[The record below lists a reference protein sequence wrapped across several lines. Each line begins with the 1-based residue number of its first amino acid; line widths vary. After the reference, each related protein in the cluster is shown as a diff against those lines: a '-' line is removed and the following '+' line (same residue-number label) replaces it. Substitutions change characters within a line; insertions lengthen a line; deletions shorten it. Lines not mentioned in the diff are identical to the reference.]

1 MSLPRIFRS
10 IWDQI
15 VAFAYA
21 LDAVESYDETAD
33 LWARVSK
40 LEQTVASLNSAGG
53 IAQDGNAR

>member
-15 VAFAYA
+15 AAFAYA

-40 LEQTVASLNSAGG
+40 LEQTVSRIDNVG
-53 IAQDGNAR
+53 IVQKQGSKQ